1 MTHRNKTLSLLPWA
15 LLTAGAGLLPGCADG
30 HADLPPEPEPTGVA
44 RTVYRIS
51 EVVLPPTA
59 LAAGDLGLDLDG
71 DGSIDNRLGLVH
83 GLLAERW
90 NLTLSGGASATLR
103 DHLPWL
109 LVVDTHPSGG
119 VIDAWLAPAQDE
131 DPTAPQ
137 LDGAIAARGRWQGET
152 AALRGGHGQVPVGAL
167 GDPAAERAP
176 AAAAGWCA
184 TSLAATL
191 APSVDGMSAT
201 LGLAL
206 DVGDVRAA
214 IAGPLA
220 AFLTAALGG
229 DTLGA
234 PGRAQ
239 PGAAPRRRGD
249 VDAAARASVAMR
261 VTRGAEVAEVARPGA
276 SGRGREGQEAPL
288 ASRLK
293 VTRTR
298 ASRSQRSSS
307 KSRLGSTSS
316 GRSRSPAARRST
328 GRCARAGLRGSA
340 PRRRAARRSRLVPA
354 RSWKSLAPRG
364 RAHGRKL
371 FSSSARSSIACS
383 SSPSSPISSRKSV
396 PPSALRSSPSRSV
409 RRR

>member
-234 PGRAQ
+234 QFARDADADGDGEITAAEVLAHPLLSGLLAADLDLD
-239 PGAAPRRRGD
+239 GDGADESISLGLWLDAAP
-249 VDAAARASVAMR
+249 AA
-261 VTRGAEVAEVARPGA
+261 
-276 SGRGREGQEAPL
+276 
-288 ASRLK
+288 
-293 VTRTR
+293 
-298 ASRSQRSSS
+298 
-307 KSRLGSTSS
+307 
-316 GRSRSPAARRST
+316 
-328 GRCARAGLRGSA
+328 
-340 PRRRAARRSRLVPA
+340 
-354 RSWKSLAPRG
+354 
-364 RAHGRKL
+364 
-371 FSSSARSSIACS
+371 
-383 SSPSSPISSRKSV
+383 
-396 PPSALRSSPSRSV
+396 
-409 RRR
+409 